1 MMKALF
7 RTLFLLL
14 PLAAALPAAAW
25 SDMEEEAAPNDA
37 SAVVIPEITDLRAE
51 ATLARKERLPILVM
65 FSSDYCPYCT
75 AMKNDFLKPMMYSG
89 DYDRKILFRMVKL
102 TAGKSIV
109 DFDGNPVNVYDF
121 AERYKVRVTPTL
133 VFIDYQGKGM
143 APKMVGMTTPDFFG
157 GYLDDAITTAYDHV
171 RNGST
176 FACKDAHTRLTC

>member
-1 MMKALF
+1 MKALF

-25 SDMEEEAAPNDA
+25 SDMEGAAQSDA
-37 SAVVIPEITDLRAE
+37 SSVVIPQITDLRAE
-51 ATLARKERLPILVM
+51 AAVARKERLPILVM
-65 FSSDYCPYCT
+65 FSSEYCPYCSV
-75 AMKNDFLKPMMYSG
+75 MKNDFLKPMMFSG
-89 DYDRKILFRMVKL
+89 NYDRKILFRMVEL
-102 TAGKSIV
+102 TAGKSVI
-109 DFDGNPVNVYDF
+109 DFDGTPVNVYDF
-121 AERYKVRVTPTL
+121 ADRYKVRVTPTL
-133 VFIDYQGKGM
+133 VFIDYQGKAM

>member
-25 SDMEEEAAPNDA
+25 SDMDADAQNDA
-37 SAVVIPEITDLRAE
+37 SAVVIPEIADLRAE
-51 ATLARKERLPILVM
+51 ATLARKQRLPILVM

-109 DFDGNPVNVYDF
+109 DFDGNPVNVYEF

-133 VFIDYQGKGM
+133 VFIDFQGKAM

-176 FACKDAHTRLTC
+176 FACGEAHTRLTC